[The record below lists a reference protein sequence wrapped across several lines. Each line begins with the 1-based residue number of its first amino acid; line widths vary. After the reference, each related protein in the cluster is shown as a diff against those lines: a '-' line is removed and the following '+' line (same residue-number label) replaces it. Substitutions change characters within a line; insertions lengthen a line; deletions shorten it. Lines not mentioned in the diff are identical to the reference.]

1 MRVRRLRVSLL
12 SLVCLITLAFAFA
25 GAPLDPALAQDGP
38 SLVPFEDEAY
48 GIQGVIPEGWA
59 NRGPGV
65 YARGSGAGDFTLL
78 ALQAVPLAPDVL
90 WPSLRQ
96 QLLLSDVPES
106 TGEYETAAL
115 TWTLYQVDVA
125 APGATVR
132 VDLGL
137 AQSEGKTYIALL
149 QTSPQDYE
157 ALHTGVFLPV
167 LGALSPLTAS
177 TEDLPYTVEEVTFE
191 NGDVTLAGSLSLPD
205 KDGRHPAVVLMS
217 GSGAQDRDEMVIPGF
232 PIFRLIADHLTRQGI
247 AVLRYD
253 DRGTGKSTGDY
264 ASASSFDLATDAQAA
279 VDYLKT
285 RDDINPDQIGVM
297 GHSEGGLYA
306 AMMGADPES
315 GVAFIVSMAG
325 PAVNGRDVLLL
336 QNELILKASG
346 ASNELIQNQLD
357 FLKNVYPLVEA
368 RDWDAVEQAVR
379 ESALAQW
386 ELMTDEQRAQSG
398 ADSAES
404 MAELAATQFREN
416 YSTEWF
422 ATFLGYD
429 PGEDWAKT
437 TVPVLGLFGGK
448 DVQVDPDQNAP
459 VLRAA
464 LEAAGNTNFEIVVIE
479 DANHLFQKAD
489 TGGIDEYMTL
499 PAEFTP
505 EFLPTVSDWILEHV
519 TVVE

>member
-1 MRVRRLRVSLL
+1 M
-12 SLVCLITLAFAFA
+12 CLITLAFAFA
-25 GAPLDPALAQDGP
+25 GAPLTPALAQDGDGP
-38 SLVPFEDEAY
+38 ALVPFEDEAY

-59 NRGPGV
+59 QRGPGV
-65 YARGSGAGDFTLL
+65 YARGSGAGDFAVL

-96 QLLLSDVPES
+96 QLLLNDTPES
-106 TGEYETAAL
+106 TGEYETPAL

-125 APGATVR
+125 APGATLR

-137 AQSEGKTYIALL
+137 AQKDGKTYVALL
-149 QTSPQDYE
+149 QTNPEDYE
-157 ALHTGVFLPV
+157 TLHEGVFLPV
-167 LGALSPLTAS
+167 LDALAPLTAS
-177 TEDLPYTVEEVTFE
+177 TEDLPYTVEDVSIE

-205 KDGRHPAVVLMS
+205 TEGRHPAVVLMS

-253 DRGTGKSTGDY
+253 DRGTGKSTGEY
-264 ASASSFDLATDAQAA
+264 ASATVQELASDGQAA

-285 RDDINPDQIGVM
+285 RADINPDQIGVM

-306 AMMGADPES
+306 ALMGANPES

-325 PAVNGRDVLLL
+325 PAVNGKDVLLV
-336 QNELILKASG
+336 QNEMVLKASG
-346 ASNELIQNQLD
+346 ASDELIQNQLD
-357 FLKNVYPLVEA
+357 FLNRVYPLVEA
-368 RDWDAVEQAVR
+368 RDWQAVEQAVR
-379 ESALAQW
+379 ESALSQW
-386 ELMTDEQRAQSG
+386 ELLTDAERAQSG
-398 ADSAES
+398 ADSAE
-404 MAELAATQFREN
+404 ALADQAAAQFRDI
-416 YSTEWF
+416 YSTDWF
-422 ATFLGYD
+422 ASFLEYD
-429 PGEDWAKT
+429 PAVDWART
-437 TVPVLGLFGGK
+437 TVPVLGVFGGK
-448 DVQVDPDQNAP
+448 DVQVDPEQNAP
-459 VLRAA
+459 ALRAA
-464 LEAAGNTNFEIVVIE
+464 LEAAGNADVEIVVIE

-489 TGGIDEYMTL
+489 TGGVDEYMAL